1 MKEVIFCPDW
11 SKNNPYQT
19 LLAKSLSS
27 EANVHFHNFPAGM
40 RPFSALIK
48 QFPETN
54 VIHVHW
60 LTEIIQRMS
69 WSKAYLLFL
78 TKLFLLVVDIK
89 YVQSKGVKVV
99 WTIHNRLA
107 HQQLNERREKLIRK
121 TFARVVDH
129 VIVHS
134 LSAAKSL
141 SPIYGMDFA
150 NKANII
156 PHGNYEGCYPPP
168 SETKIKTK
176 ADLGCRPDETL
187 ILFFGAL
194 RPYKGVAKLAKSF
207 ASAKPLNTKLLI
219 AGNAPDEDYKNEII
233 DAANKS
239 ANILL
244 QFGYLEDQKLI
255 NYIEAADA
263 VVIPFEDTLT
273 SGSVILAMT
282 QGKALIAPEAA
293 KIFDC
298 IPADGCIFYNSHEEL
313 IASIQNLPK
322 VNLREMGDACKSAAA
337 RLNWESIGTQLNAL
351 YGRAG

>member
-1 MKEVIFCPDW
+1 MREVIFCPNW
-11 SKNNPYQT
+11 SKNNPYQA
-19 LLAKSLSS
+19 LLAKSLSKES
-27 EANVHFHNFPAGM
+27 NIHFHDFPAGM
-40 RPFSALIK
+40 RPFSTLIK
-48 QFPETN
+48 QYPKTN

-60 LTEIIQRMS
+60 LTEIIQRVS
-69 WSKAYLLFL
+69 WSKVSLFFL
-78 TKLFLLVVDIK
+78 IKLFLLVVDIK

-107 HQQLNERREKLIRK
+107 HQQLDERREKLIRK
-121 TFARVVDH
+121 TFARLVDN

-150 NKANII
+150 NKANVI

-176 ADLGCRPDETL
+176 ADLGCKPDETL
-187 ILFFGAL
+187 VLFFGAL
-194 RPYKGVAKLAKSF
+194 RPYKGVAKLVKSF
-207 ASAKPLNTKLLI
+207 ESAKLINIKLLI
-219 AGNAPDEDYKNEII
+219 AGNAPDESYKNEII
-233 DAANKS
+233 NAANNS
-239 ANILL
+239 TSILL

-255 NYIEAADA
+255 NYIEAVDA

-298 IPADGCIFYNSHEEL
+298 IPEEGCMFYTSHEEL
-313 IASIQNLPK
+313 ITNIQNLPK
-322 VNLREMGDACKSAAA
+322 VNLTKMGSACKSAAD
-337 RLNWESIGTQLNAL
+337 RLNWQSIGTQLNAL